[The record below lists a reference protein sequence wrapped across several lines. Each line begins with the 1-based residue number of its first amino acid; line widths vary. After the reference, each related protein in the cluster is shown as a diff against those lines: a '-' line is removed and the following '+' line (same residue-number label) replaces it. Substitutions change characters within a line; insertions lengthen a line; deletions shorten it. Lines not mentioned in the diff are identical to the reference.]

1 MATDRIL
8 DLLRRPVD
16 PDEVAEIRELW
27 KVHSIAEDNRD
38 LPGLIS
44 TLTEDCVYS
53 VAGTGARWEGHE
65 GATRFYTELLTAFPD
80 IHFDLDYIVIGPQGV
95 CEEAIVTATHTGKWL
110 DFEPTGEKLEWR
122 NAIFFPWDPVARKFK
137 GEMVYTDL
145 VIPGPRRRLTAT
157 YAAVGGDTLARWIWT
172 SCSSGRRDRL
182 PPPSGRPRRRSS
194 AAAATSC

>member
-53 VAGTGARWEGHE
+53 VAGTGRAGR
-65 GATRFYTELLTAFPD
+65 ATR
-80 IHFDLDYIVIGPQGV
+80 
-95 CEEAIVTATHTGKWL
+95 
-110 DFEPTGEKLEWR
+110 
-122 NAIFFPWDPVARKFK
+122 ARR
-137 GEMVYTDL
+137 GST
-145 VIPGPRRRLTAT
+145 R
-157 YAAVGGDTLARWIWT
+157 
-172 SCSSGRRDRL
+172 SC
-182 PPPSGRPRRRSS
+182 
-194 AAAATSC
+194 